1 MLTVLASLAFMAA
14 ALVALAAVGATWS
27 RYRDVAL
34 GNIAALRQVGDQRE
48 FRVTLAALA
57 RRPMPAGQVVLRR
70 RPHRT
75 SPVRCPVRPLPQR
88 AAA

>member
-1 MLTVLASLAFMAA
+1 MLTVLASLAFLAA
-14 ALVALAAVGATWS
+14 ALVAVAAVKATWS
-27 RYRDVAL
+27 QYRDVAL
-34 GNIAALRQVGDQRE
+34 GNIAALGRVGDERE

-70 RPHRT
+70 QPHRAAT
-75 SPVRCPVRPLPQR
+75 RGAVRTPARR